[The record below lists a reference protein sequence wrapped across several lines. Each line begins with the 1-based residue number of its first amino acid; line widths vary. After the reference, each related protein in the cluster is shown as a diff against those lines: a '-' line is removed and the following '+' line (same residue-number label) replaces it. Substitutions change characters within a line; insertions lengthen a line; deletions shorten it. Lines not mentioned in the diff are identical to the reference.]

1 MNKQI
6 HFTVIIPCFNAE
18 ATVQAAIDSVI
29 SQTYSHKDL
38 IIVDGKSTDGTL
50 AILKA
55 NEANI
60 SLIISEKDKGVYDAI
75 NKGIKAA
82 EGNIIY
88 VLGADDKLASDEI
101 LEHVALHFT
110 PEISLVFG
118 HIRNIHIQNKAVP
131 EVHSSSFSNLL
142 YLKNTLHQQGCFY
155 RTSLFEKE
163 LFNPEYKIFGDYDLH
178 LKWFIEKINTYK
190 LDQTISICEAAG
202 LSKQVKWDLYKEEI
216 SMKKARLSTLLFLL
230 NCVWVPLK
238 FIRKKIF
245 A

>member
-1 MNKQI
+1 MNKPI

-18 ATVQAAIDSVI
+18 ATVQAAIDSVV

-38 IIVDGKSTDGTL
+38 ILVDGLSTDNTL
-50 AILKA
+50 AILKS

-60 SLIISEKDKGVYDAI
+60 SLMISEKDSGVYDAI

-82 EGNIIY
+82 EGNIIFI
-88 VLGADDKLASDEI
+88 LGADDKLASDEI
-101 LEHVALHFT
+101 LEHVAAHFT
-110 PEISLVFG
+110 PEISMVYG
-118 HIRNIHIQNKAVP
+118 HVRNIHIQNKAVP

-155 RTSLFEKE
+155 RKTLFEKE

-178 LKWFIEKINTYK
+178 LKWFEEKILTYK
-190 LDQTISICEAAG
+190 LDQTIAICEASG
-202 LSKQVKWDLYKEEI
+202 LSKQVVWSLYKEELM
-216 SMKKARLSTLLFLL
+216 MKRKRLSSALFLI
-230 NCVWVPLK
+230 NCLWVPLK
-238 FIRKKIF
+238 FIRKKIS